1 MLENDLTIDVPVRGP
16 RITAVELALDLFPVA
31 MAGIMLLVLLVRVTD

>member
-16 RITAVELALDLFPVA
+16 RFDAVELALDLFPVA
-31 MAGIMLLVLLVRVTD
+31 MAAIMLVVLLVRVTD